1 MTLEEAFD
9 LLLSTKNNELKIMRD
24 SWTTKGGL
32 GWEVC
37 IGDGDTQ
44 RDYWQEQPYAIVF
57 ELDLIEAITKAVEQ
71 YDLSLKEFILK
82 KMAK

>member
-1 MTLEEAFD
+1 MTLDEAFD
-9 LLLSTKNNELKIMRD
+9 LLLATQNDDLRVTRD
-24 SWTTKGGL
+24 RWTSKGGL

-37 IGDGDTQ
+37 IGDCDTAYDHW
-44 RDYWQEQPYAIVF
+44 REQPYAIVF

-71 YDLSLKEFILK
+71 YDLSMKEFILK